1 MVSGEYFWLPHFY
14 KDLNLLFTLT
24 EACFHVSVL
33 ILAVLF
39 YNFAFY
45 DIFAFLQVLHCEMQH
60 GPKCTSLQIS
70 LVKAKIYERDLQSC
84 DQSGYSP
91 FFWILNHVETDN
103 GCSSAVKSA
112 EKVAHSC
119 TTFSCYLGMEI
130 DAETQ

>member
-45 DIFAFLQVLHCEMQH
+45 DIFAFLQVSHCEMQH

-70 LVKAKIYERDLQSC
+70 LVKARIHDRNLEIVTNLDIHHF
-84 DQSGYSP
+84 SGS
-91 FFWILNHVETDN
+91 W
-103 GCSSAVKSA
+103 
-112 EKVAHSC
+112 
-119 TTFSCYLGMEI
+119 TTWKLIM
-130 DAETQ
+130 AAAAQ